1 MLASLNAISRQQDK
15 SGPITT
21 FYHIPG
27 IKTQWKKNTE
37 KKLGN
42 QRGKKRQTS
51 FPSFSVSIHELV
63 WTKGRFRSVNFIKDQ
78 AMLTLIK
85 I

>member
-37 KKLGN
+37 KKNWKSSRKEKTDKLSKLFRFNSRVGLD
-42 QRGKKRQTS
+42 KRAL
-51 FPSFSVSIHELV
+51 PEC
-63 WTKGRFRSVNFIKDQ
+63 
-78 AMLTLIK
+78 
-85 I
+85 

>member
-37 KKLGN
+37 KKKLEISEE
-42 QRGKKRQTS
+42 RKDRQAFQA
-51 FPSFSVSIHELV
+51 FPSQFTSWSGQ
-63 WTKGRFRSVNFIKDQ
+63 KGASGV
-78 AMLTLIK
+78 LISLK
-85 I
+85 IRICLL